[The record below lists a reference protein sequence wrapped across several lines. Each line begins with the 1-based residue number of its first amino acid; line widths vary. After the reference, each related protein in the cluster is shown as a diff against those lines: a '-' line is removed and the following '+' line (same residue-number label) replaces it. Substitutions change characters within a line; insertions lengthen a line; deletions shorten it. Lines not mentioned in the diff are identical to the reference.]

1 MLATDAPT
9 EENALDV
16 AKSALSD
23 SVLLELCNLDTPDL
37 SVRRRSLQG
46 RVVRQVEFYLSQVC
60 HVPVQR
66 MGLSSVSLLNW
77 VIFFLSS
84 CLVDLDGFV

>member
-23 SVLLELCNLDTPDL
+23 SVLLELCNVDTPDL

-60 HVPVQR
+60 HVYVQ
-66 MGLSSVSLLNW
+66 MSSH
-77 VIFFLSS
+77 
-84 CLVDLDGFV
+84 